1 MKIHL
6 QTELDRLKKQLFHL
20 SSLVEE
26 NLRLAIRVIR
36 DNDKELAATVRRN
49 DAQVDA
55 LEVEVEEE
63 CLKILALHQPVAIDL
78 RFLVAALKMNN
89 DLERI
94 GDLAV
99 NIAGIQPRLGS
110 DQSPP
115 IFSERLKALGEKAQ
129 QMLRRSLESLMDM
142 DTAAAREVLAADDEV
157 DLDYMNFIGILKD
170 ELGAGHADSE
180 TMIAWL
186 LAAKSI
192 ERVADLATNIAEDTI
207 YTVEGKIIR
216 HSRA

>member
-20 SSLVEE
+20 SSVVEE
-26 NLRLAIRVIR
+26 NLKLAIRAVR
-36 DNDKELAATVRRN
+36 DSDSELAETVRRN
-49 DAQVDA
+49 DAEIDD

-78 RFLVAALKMNN
+78 RFLIAALKMNN

-99 NIAGIQPRLGS
+99 NIAGIQTRLDTDDVPAVFG
-110 DQSPP
+110 
-115 IFSERLKALGEKAQ
+115 ERLQGLGEKAQ
-129 QMLRRSLESLMDM
+129 RMLRRSLESLMNM
-142 DTAAAREVLAADDEV
+142 DCAGAREVLAADDEV
-157 DLDYMNFIGILKD
+157 DLDYKNFIGILKK
-170 ELGAGHADSE
+170 ELAENPGRAESV
-180 TMIAWL
+180 ISWL

-207 YTVEGKIIR
+207 DTVEGKIIR
-216 HSRA
+216 HSRS

>member
-26 NLRLAIRVIR
+26 NLRLAIRAVR
-36 DNDKELAATVRRN
+36 DNDSKLAETVRRN
-49 DAQVDA
+49 DAEVDD
-55 LEVEVEEE
+55 LEVDVEEE
-63 CLKILALHQPVAIDL
+63 CLKILALHQPVAVDL

-99 NIAGIQPRLGS
+99 NIASIQPRVDSENG
-110 DQSPP
+110 PP
-115 IFSERLKALGEKAQ
+115 IFGERLQSLGEKAQ
-129 QMLRRSLESLMDM
+129 RMLRQSLESLMNM
-142 DTAAAREVLAADDEV
+142 DTAGAREVLAADDEV
-157 DLDYMNFIGILKD
+157 DLDYKNFIGILKK
-170 ELGAGHADSE
+170 ELAADSSSAE
-180 TMIAWL
+180 SVIAWL

-207 YTVEGKIIR
+207 YTVEGKIVR
-216 HSRA
+216 HNRV

>member
-6 QTELDRLKKQLFHL
+6 QNELDRLKKQLFHL

-26 NLRLAIRVIR
+26 NLKDAIVAVTES
-36 DNDKELAATVRRN
+36 DDELAKNVRDR
-49 DAQVDA
+49 DDKVDD
-55 LEVEVEEE
+55 LEVQVEEE

-78 RFLVAALKMNN
+78 RFLIAALKMNN

-99 NIAGIQPRLGS
+99 NIAGIQSRLKTEHC
-110 DQSPP
+110 PP
-115 IFSERLKALGEKAQ
+115 IFGERLKSLGEKAQ
-129 QMLRRSLESLMDM
+129 LMLRQSLESLMNM
-142 DTAAAREVLAADDEV
+142 DTAGARKVLAADDEV
-157 DLDYMNFIGILKD
+157 DEAYMKFIEILKE
-170 ELGAGHADSE
+170 ELAADHSRAQ

-186 LAAKSI
+186 MAAKSI

-207 YTVEGKIIR
+207 YTVEGTIIR
-216 HSRA
+216 HGRG

>member
-20 SSLVEE
+20 SSVVEE
-26 NLRLAIRVIR
+26 NLKLAIRAVR
-36 DNDKELAATVRRN
+36 DNDSELAEMVRRN
-49 DAQVDA
+49 DSEVDD

-63 CLKILALHQPVAIDL
+63 CLKILALHQPVAVDL

-99 NIAGIQPRLGS
+99 NIAGIQPRIDSEQG
-110 DQSPP
+110 PP
-115 IFSERLKALGEKAQ
+115 IFGERLQSLGEKAQ
-129 QMLRRSLESLMDM
+129 HMLRRSLESLMNM
-142 DTAAAREVLAADDEV
+142 DTAGAREVLADDDAV
-157 DLDYMNFIGILKD
+157 DLDYKNFIGILKK
-170 ELGAGHADSE
+170 ELANDPAHAES
-180 TMIAWL
+180 IISWL

-216 HSRA
+216 HNRA